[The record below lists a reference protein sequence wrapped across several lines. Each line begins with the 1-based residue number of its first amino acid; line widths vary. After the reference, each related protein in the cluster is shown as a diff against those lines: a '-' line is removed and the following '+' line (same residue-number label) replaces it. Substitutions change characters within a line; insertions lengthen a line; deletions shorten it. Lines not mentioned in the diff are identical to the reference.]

1 MKPARLLVYA
11 LVALIIA
18 KALQIL
24 AASARYLP
32 PRVVEHVTVLMMPRK
47 YRSRWIRAA
56 EMKDGNEDA
65 DD

>member
-1 MKPARLLVYA
+1 MKPARFLVYA
-11 LVALIIA
+11 LGALILA

-24 AASARYLP
+24 AASARYFP
-32 PRVVEHVTVLMMPRK
+32 PRVVERVTVLMMPRE

-56 EMKDGNEDA
+56 EMRNGNEDP